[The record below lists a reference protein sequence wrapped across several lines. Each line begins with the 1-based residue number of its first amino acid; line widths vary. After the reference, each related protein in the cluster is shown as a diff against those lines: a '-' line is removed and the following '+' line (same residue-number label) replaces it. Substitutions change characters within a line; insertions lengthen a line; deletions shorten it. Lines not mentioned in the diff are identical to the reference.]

1 MNRLNGKRVLITA
14 AGNGIGRACTI
25 AAHSAGAHAIATDID
40 EASLASL
47 RDEIGEAGIEVHKLD
62 CTDQSAVEAFAR
74 SNGSFDVLIHCVGYV
89 HHGDALRC
97 TPEEWHRSFQINV
110 DSFLYTAQ
118 AVLPGMREAGGGSVV
133 CISSIASSLKG
144 LPNRAAYG
152 ATKGA
157 LNGLVKSIAADY
169 VGDGIRCNAVCP
181 GTIST
186 PSLRERMTALGKDMG
201 GFQAAHDSFVAR
213 QPMNRIGTAEEVA
226 SMCIYLAGDD
236 SAFVTGQLLAIDGG
250 ISI

>member
-1 MNRLNGKRVLITA
+1 MARLDGKRVLITA
-14 AGNGIGRACTI
+14 AGNGIGRACAI
-25 AAHSAGAHAIATDID
+25 AARQSGANVIATDID
-40 EASLASL
+40 AASLQRL
-47 RDEIGEAGIEVHKLD
+47 HDENGDSHLEIHQLD
-62 CTDQSAVEAFAR
+62 CTDRFALAAFAE
-74 SNGSFDVLIHCVGYV
+74 NQDSFDVLIHCVGYV
-89 HHGDALRC
+89 HQGDALRC
-97 TPEEWHRSFQINV
+97 SPEEWHRSFHINV
-110 DSFLYTAQ
+110 DSFFYAAQ
-118 AVLPGMREAGGGSVV
+118 AVLPGMRQSGGGSIV

-169 VGDGIRCNAVCP
+169 VGDGVRCNAVCP

-186 PSLRERMTALGKDMG
+186 PSLKERMVALGKDMG